1 MKQVDKYK
9 PKYKPQVKPEVRQNT
24 RAGGSFID
32 RLKAY
37 RDQHAQT
44 LFSSLGRLVSKPFSS
59 IMTIG
64 VLALAIALASG
75 FYLVVVN
82 LQQLT
87 SGLEASNQISLFMRD
102 EISEAHAKKFADSIR
117 RNLDVQHVSVITKK
131 EAMDEFKR
139 FSGFGEV
146 IDVLEKNPLPVVI
159 QVLPKDSLVDKQ
171 ALTNLLEDFKK
182 STEVDFAQMDLAW
195 VERLQSIVYTAK
207 LSAIVVAV
215 LLGFAVFFIAGN
227 TIRLEIHDRR
237 HEIIISKLV
246 GATNGFIKRPFL
258 YTGFWIGFLS
268 GVAAWFIVTI
278 ILLIL
283 RPSVENISG
292 LYEGSFHLL
301 FFSYTETL
309 ILLFTSTLLTVVGS
323 LLVLHFQIKQL
334 QPE

>member
-44 LFSSLGRLVSKPFSS
+44 LFSSLGRLVSTPFSS

-117 RNLDVQHVSVITKK
+117 GNPNVQRVSVITKK

-139 FSGFGEV
+139 FSGFGEA

-159 QVLPKDSLVDKQ
+159 QVLPKDSLVDRQ

-207 LSAIVVAV
+207 LSAIILAV

-268 GVAAWFIVTI
+268 GVAAWFIVTF